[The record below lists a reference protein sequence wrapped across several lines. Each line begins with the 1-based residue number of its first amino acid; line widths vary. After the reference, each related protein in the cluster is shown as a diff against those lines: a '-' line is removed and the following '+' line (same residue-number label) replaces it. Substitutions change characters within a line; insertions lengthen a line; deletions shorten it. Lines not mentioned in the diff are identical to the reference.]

1 MTWKP
6 DPVLRLLLAWTALTT
21 LVFWLPFIR
30 TLMDGPTYEWGLAGL
45 SGRRLQGDFWFP
57 ALGAALAL
65 SIRYFGWRGAR
76 LPFHA
81 LLLLWLVPLGALA
94 SWAALSEP
102 EQFRFQGDTLG
113 VDIPLAWAGPA
124 IFGGMALLAV
134 FWVVRNLRS
143 GPRGSHREI
152 LPWTPTNRALT
163 LALVGLLPV
172 QFLLLRFGEPHGTTD
187 QIGVI
192 LTIAQWL
199 LVGFALKP
207 RVADRTHA
215 PRLSG

>member
-6 DPVLRLLLAWTALTT
+6 DPVLRLLLGWTALTT

-30 TLMDGPTYEWGLAGL
+30 TLMDGPTYEWGLAGQG
-45 SGRRLQGDFWFP
+45 GRGLQGDVWLP
-57 ALGAALAL
+57 VLGAAFAL
-65 SIRYFGWRGAR
+65 LIRYLGWRGAG

-94 SWAALSEP
+94 SWAALSNP
-102 EQFRFQGDTLG
+102 DDFRFQGDSLG
-113 VDIPLAWAGPA
+113 INIPLAWAGPA
-124 IFGGMALLAV
+124 IFGGLALVAIV
-134 FWVVRNLRS
+134 WVVRDLRS
-143 GPRGSHREI
+143 GRRPEV
-152 LPWTPTNRALT
+152 LPWAPANRAWT
-163 LALVGLLPV
+163 LALVGLLPI
-172 QFLLLRFGEPHGTTD
+172 QFLLLRFGEPQSTTD

-207 RVADRTHA
+207 RVAQ
-215 PRLSG
+215 

>member
-1 MTWKP
+1 MPWKP

-45 SGRRLQGDFWFP
+45 GGRGLQGDVWFP

-65 SIRYFGWRGAR
+65 SIRYFGWRGAH

-102 EQFRFQGDTLG
+102 DDFRFQGDTLG
-113 VDIPLAWAGPA
+113 VDVPLAWAGPT
-124 IFGGMALLAV
+124 IFGGLALVAIG
-134 FWVVRNLRS
+134 WVVRDLRS
-143 GPRGSHREI
+143 GRSREI
-152 LPWTPTNRALT
+152 LPWALANRALL
-163 LALVGLLPV
+163 LALLGLLPV

-192 LTIAQWL
+192 LTIVQWFL
-199 LVGFALKP
+199 IGFALKP
-207 RVADRTHA
+207 RTGHDPARTE
-215 PRLSG
+215 PETVR